1 MSSNIDWDKSF
12 FMDATM
18 VAIAGLEGIS
28 INDHDPKARPK
39 FMEESEEE

>member
-1 MSSNIDWDKSF
+1 MSSGQIDWDKSF

-28 INDHDPKARPK
+28 INDQRKN
-39 FMEESEEE
+39 EEEE